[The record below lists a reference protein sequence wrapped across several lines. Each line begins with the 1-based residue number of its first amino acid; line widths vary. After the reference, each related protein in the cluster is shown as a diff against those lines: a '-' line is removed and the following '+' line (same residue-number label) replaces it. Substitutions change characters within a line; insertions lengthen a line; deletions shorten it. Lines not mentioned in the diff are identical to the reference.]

1 MTDKLLK
8 QHKRLLEQ
16 QHKLPYTINLSGE
29 VFTIIIYT
37 KLSKVAGVTVLNSQ
51 EEPATVKEAE
61 AVVNRIQKYN
71 FYFEY
76 LGKRAH
82 VIKER
87 DSIIAEK
94 IEQTQ
99 LILNDNTIFGE
110 KMQPTIDELNLA
122 MEVYKQQQR
131 KMDVYQEDITL
142 LNQKIKMQGEILEE
156 DWESAEN
163 LSIAF
168 AKAAYAQSIYL
179 EATRKNRKQLAKWFH
194 LHQKELPTDKQKALS
209 KMVSVLSD
217 TNAGLVFDQ
226 IISLRPLLE
235 EGLMLDHE
243 QSLTQRAAEFNKE
256 FETHCRF
263 YKPNINK
270 VKKDR
275 KSVV

>member
-16 QHKLPYTINLSGE
+16 QHTLPYTIKLDGE

-37 KLSKVAGVTVLNSQ
+37 KLSKVAGVTVLKSN
-51 EEPATVKEAE
+51 EESATMKEAE
-61 AVVNRIQKYN
+61 AVVNLIQKYN

-82 VIKER
+82 VVKER

-156 DWESAEN
+156 DWESAEA

-194 LHQKELPTDKQKALS
+194 LHQKELPTEKQKALG
-209 KMVSVLSD
+209 KIVSVLSD

-243 QSLTQRAAEFNKE
+243 QSLTQRANEFNKE

-270 VKKDR
+270 VKNLIR
-275 KSVV
+275 Q

>member
-194 LHQKELPTDKQKALS
+194 LHQKELPTDKQKALN

-270 VKKDR
+270 VKNLIR
-275 KSVV
+275 Q

>member
-16 QHKLPYTINLSGE
+16 QHTLPYTINLDGE

-37 KLSKVAGVTVLNSQ
+37 KLSKVAGVTVLKSNES
-51 EEPATVKEAE
+51 ATMKEAE
-61 AVVNRIQKYN
+61 AVVNLIQKYN

-82 VIKER
+82 VVKER

-156 DWESAEN
+156 DWESAEA

-194 LHQKELPTDKQKALS
+194 LHQKELPTEKQKALG
-209 KMVSVLSD
+209 KIVSVLSD

-243 QSLTQRAAEFNKE
+243 QSLTQRANEFNKE

-270 VKKDR
+270 VKNLIR
-275 KSVV
+275 Q

>member
-61 AVVNRIQKYN
+61 AVVNCIQKYN

-270 VKKDR
+270 VKNLIR
-275 KSVV
+275 Q

>member
-82 VIKER
+82 VFKER

-270 VKKDR
+270 VKNLIR
-275 KSVV
+275 Q

>member
-217 TNAGLVFDQ
+217 TNAGLVSDQ

-270 VKKDR
+270 VKNLIR
-275 KSVV
+275 Q

>member
-122 MEVYKQQQR
+122 MEFYKQQQR

-270 VKKDR
+270 VKNLIR
-275 KSVV
+275 Q

>member
-168 AKAAYAQSIYL
+168 AKAAYSQSIYL

-270 VKKDR
+270 VKNLIR
-275 KSVV
+275 Q

>member
-16 QHKLPYTINLSGE
+16 QHKLPYTINLDGE
-29 VFTIIIYT
+29 AFTIIIYT

-122 MEVYKQQQR
+122 MEVYKQQQH

-194 LHQKELPTDKQKALS
+194 LHQKELPTDKQKALG

-270 VKKDR
+270 VKNLIR
-275 KSVV
+275 Q

>member
-1 MTDKLLK
+1 D
-8 QHKRLLEQ
+8 
-16 QHKLPYTINLSGE
+16 GE

-122 MEVYKQQQR
+122 MEVYKQQQH

-194 LHQKELPTDKQKALS
+194 LHQKELPTDKQKALG

-270 VKKDR
+270 VKNLIR
-275 KSVV
+275 Q

>member
-156 DWESAEN
+156 NWESAEN

-270 VKKDR
+270 VKNLIR
-275 KSVV
+275 Q

>member
-76 LGKRAH
+76 LDKRAH

-270 VKKDR
+270 VKNLIR
-275 KSVV
+275 Q

>member
-226 IISLRPLLE
+226 ITSLRPLLE

-270 VKKDR
+270 VKNLIR
-275 KSVV
+275 Q

>member
-16 QHKLPYTINLSGE
+16 QHKLPYTINLDEE

-37 KLSKVAGVTVLNSQ
+37 KLSKVAGVTVLNSH

-122 MEVYKQQQR
+122 MEVYKQQQH

-194 LHQKELPTDKQKALS
+194 LHQKELPTDKQKALG

-235 EGLMLDHE
+235 EGLMLDHD

-270 VKKDR
+270 VKNLIR
-275 KSVV
+275 Q

>member
-235 EGLMLDHE
+235 EGLMPDHE

-270 VKKDR
+270 VKNLIR
-275 KSVV
+275 Q

>member
-16 QHKLPYTINLSGE
+16 QHTLPYTINLDGE

-37 KLSKVAGVTVLNSQ
+37 KLSKVAGVTVLKSN
-51 EEPATVKEAE
+51 EESATMKEAE
-61 AVVNRIQKYN
+61 AVVNLIQKYN

-82 VIKER
+82 VVKER

-156 DWESAEN
+156 DWASAEA

-194 LHQKELPTDKQKALS
+194 LHQKELPTEKQKALG
-209 KMVSVLSD
+209 KIVSVLSD

-226 IISLRPLLE
+226 IISLRPLQE

-243 QSLTQRAAEFNKE
+243 QSLTQRANEFNKE

-270 VKKDR
+270 VKNLIR
-275 KSVV
+275 Q

>member
-61 AVVNRIQKYN
+61 AAVNRIQKYN

-270 VKKDR
+270 VKNLIR
-275 KSVV
+275 Q

>member
-37 KLSKVAGVTVLNSQ
+37 KLSKVAGVTVLNLQ

-270 VKKDR
+270 VKNLIR
-275 KSVV
+275 Q

>member
-168 AKAAYAQSIYL
+168 AKAVYAQSIYL

-270 VKKDR
+270 VKNLIR
-275 KSVV
+275 Q

>member
-16 QHKLPYTINLSGE
+16 QHKLPYTINLDGE
-29 VFTIIIYT
+29 TFTIILYT
-37 KLSKVAGVTVLNSQ
+37 KLSKVSGVTVFNSND
-51 EEPATVKEAE
+51 EPATIKEAE
-61 AVVNRIQKYN
+61 AVVNCIQKYN

-82 VIKER
+82 VVKER

-110 KMQPTIDELNLA
+110 QMQPTIDELNLA

-131 KMDVYQEDITL
+131 KMDIYQDDITL
-142 LNQKIKMQGEILEE
+142 LNEKIKMQGEILEE
-156 DWESAEN
+156 DWLSAEN
-163 LSIAF
+163 LSVAF
-168 AKAAYAQSIYL
+168 AKAAYAQTIYL

-194 LHQKELPTDKQKALS
+194 LHQKSLPTDKQKALS
-209 KMVSVLSD
+209 KIVAVLSD

-235 EGLMLDHE
+235 EGLMIDHE
-243 QSLTQRAAEFNKE
+243 QSLTQQAAEFNKE

-263 YKPNINK
+263 FKPNINK
-270 VKKDR
+270 VKNLIR
-275 KSVV
+275 Q

>member
-87 DSIIAEK
+87 ESIIAEK

-270 VKKDR
+270 VKNLIR
-275 KSVV
+275 Q

>member
-1 MTDKLLK
+1 
-8 QHKRLLEQ
+8 
-16 QHKLPYTINLSGE
+16 
-29 VFTIIIYT
+29 
-37 KLSKVAGVTVLNSQ
+37 
-51 EEPATVKEAE
+51 
-61 AVVNRIQKYN
+61 
-71 FYFEY
+71 
-76 LGKRAH
+76 
-82 VIKER
+82 
-87 DSIIAEK
+87 
-94 IEQTQ
+94 
-99 LILNDNTIFGE
+99 LNDNTIFGE

-270 VKKDR
+270 VKNLIR
-275 KSVV
+275 Q

>member
-8 QHKRLLEQ
+8 QHKKLLEQ

-270 VKKDR
+270 VKNLIR
-275 KSVV
+275 Q

>member
-156 DWESAEN
+156 DWVSAEN

-270 VKKDR
+270 VKNLIR
-275 KSVV
+275 Q

>member
-29 VFTIIIYT
+29 VYTIIIYT

-270 VKKDR
+270 VKNLIR
-275 KSVV
+275 Q

>member
-16 QHKLPYTINLSGE
+16 QHTLPYTINLDGE

-37 KLSKVAGVTVLNSQ
+37 KLSKVAGVTVLKSN
-51 EEPATVKEAE
+51 EESATMKEAE
-61 AVVNRIQKYN
+61 AVVNLIQKYN

-82 VIKER
+82 VVKER

-156 DWESAEN
+156 DWQSAEA

-194 LHQKELPTDKQKALS
+194 LNQKELPTEKQKALG
-209 KMVSVLSD
+209 KIVSVLSD

-243 QSLTQRAAEFNKE
+243 QSLTQRANEFNKE

-270 VKKDR
+270 VKNLIR
-275 KSVV
+275 Q

>member
-16 QHKLPYTINLSGE
+16 QHTLPYTINLDGE

-37 KLSKVAGVTVLNSQ
+37 KLSKVAGVTVLKSN
-51 EEPATVKEAE
+51 EESATMKEAE
-61 AVVNRIQKYN
+61 AVVNLIQKYN

-82 VIKER
+82 VVKER

-156 DWESAEN
+156 DWESAEA

-194 LHQKELPTDKQKALS
+194 LHQKELPTEKQKALG
-209 KMVSVLSD
+209 KIVSVLSD

-235 EGLMLDHE
+235 EGLMLAHD
-243 QSLTQRAAEFNKE
+243 QALTQRANEFNKE

-270 VKKDR
+270 VKNLIR
-275 KSVV
+275 Q

>member
-179 EATRKNRKQLAKWFH
+179 EATRKNRKQLAKGFH

-270 VKKDR
+270 VKNLIR
-275 KSVV
+275 Q

>member
-61 AVVNRIQKYN
+61 AVVNRIQKNN

-270 VKKDR
+270 VKNLIR
-275 KSVV
+275 Q

>member
-156 DWESAEN
+156 DWESTEN

-270 VKKDR
+270 VKNLIR
-275 KSVV
+275 Q

>member
-94 IEQTQ
+94 TEQTQ

-270 VKKDR
+270 VKNLIR
-275 KSVV
+275 Q

>member
-270 VKKDR
+270 FKNLIR
-275 KSVV
+275 Q

>member
-235 EGLMLDHE
+235 EGLMLEHE

-270 VKKDR
+270 VKNLIR
-275 KSVV
+275 Q

>member
-99 LILNDNTIFGE
+99 LILNDNPIFGE

-270 VKKDR
+270 VKNLIR
-275 KSVV
+275 Q

>member
-29 VFTIIIYT
+29 IFTIIIYT

-270 VKKDR
+270 VKNLIR
-275 KSVV
+275 Q

>member
-110 KMQPTIDELNLA
+110 KMQPTIDELNLV

-270 VKKDR
+270 VKNLIR
-275 KSVV
+275 Q

>member
-110 KMQPTIDELNLA
+110 KMQPTIDELNLT

-270 VKKDR
+270 VKNLIR
-275 KSVV
+275 Q

>member
-16 QHKLPYTINLSGE
+16 QHTLPYTINLDGE

-37 KLSKVAGVTVLNSQ
+37 KLSKVAGVTVLKSN
-51 EEPATVKEAE
+51 EESATMKEAE
-61 AVVNRIQKYN
+61 AVVNLIQKYN

-82 VIKER
+82 VVKER

-156 DWESAEN
+156 DWESAEA

-194 LHQKELPTDKQKALS
+194 LHQKELPTEKQKSLG
-209 KMVSVLSD
+209 KIVSVLSD

-243 QSLTQRAAEFNKE
+243 QSLTQRANEFNKE

-270 VKKDR
+270 VKNLIR
-275 KSVV
+275 Q

>member
-263 YKPNINK
+263 YKLNINK
-270 VKKDR
+270 VKNLIR
-275 KSVV
+275 Q

>member
-16 QHKLPYTINLSGE
+16 QHTLPYTINLDGE

-37 KLSKVAGVTVLNSQ
+37 KLSKVAGVTVLKSN
-51 EEPATVKEAE
+51 EESATMKEAE
-61 AVVNRIQKYN
+61 AVVNLIQKYN

-82 VIKER
+82 VVKER

-156 DWESAEN
+156 DWESAEA

-194 LHQKELPTDKQKALS
+194 LHQKELPTEKQKALG
-209 KMVSVLSD
+209 KIVSVLSD

-235 EGLMLDHE
+235 EGLMIDHE
-243 QSLTQRAAEFNKE
+243 QSLTQRANEFNKE

-270 VKKDR
+270 VKNLIR
-275 KSVV
+275 Q